1 MTSGLLGCDRPL
13 AEAYDCALVDLD
25 GVTYL
30 GHEPIPW
37 ASDSLGAARE
47 RGMRI
52 VFVTNNASRSP
63 AVVAEQLVGL
73 GIAAVP
79 EDIMTASQSAASLL
93 ATRLPPGAKVLVVG
107 TDALRDAVRERGFVV
122 VGSADD
128 EPAAVAQGF
137 GPEVGWA
144 QLAEAAYAIE
154 RGAWHVASNLDK
166 SLPQARGFAP
176 GNGALVLAVRAATG
190 VVPDSAGKPEP
201 TMYRLAAA
209 RVGGR
214 TPLVVGDRLD
224 TDLAGARA
232 GGFPGLHVLTGV
244 STARDDVLAAATFR
258 PTFLG
263 ADLRALLEPHPEPVP
278 AADGWWACRQ
288 SAARVRD
295 GVLELDDH
303 DGDGLD
309 LVRAACAAAWQA
321 ADAGHPVDPAH
332 VPDFPVG

>member
-1 MTSGLLGCDRPL
+1 MTSGLIGCDRPL
-13 AEAYDCALVDLD
+13 VEVYDSALVDLD

-37 ASDSLGAARE
+37 ASESLVAARD
-47 RGMRI
+47 RGMRV

-63 AVVAEQLVGL
+63 QVVADQLTSL
-73 GIAAVP
+73 GIPSGPDDV
-79 EDIMTASQSAASLL
+79 MTASQSAASLL
-93 ATRLPPGAKVLVVG
+93 ATRLQPGAKVLVVG
-107 TDALRDAVRERGFVV
+107 TDALRDAVREKGFVV

-128 EPAAVAQGF
+128 EPAAVAQGY
-137 GPEVGWA
+137 GPEVGWTH
-144 QLAEAAYAIE
+144 LAEAAYAIE

-201 TMYRLAAA
+201 TMYRLAAE
-209 RVGGR
+209 RVRGQR
-214 TPLVVGDRLD
+214 PLVVGDRLD

-232 GGFPGLHVLTGV
+232 GGFAGLHVLTGV
-244 STARDDVLAAATFR
+244 SSARDDVLAAATFR
-258 PTFLG
+258 PSFLG
-263 ADLRALLEPHPEPVP
+263 ADLRALLEAHPFSEP
-278 AADGWWACRQ
+278 ASEGWWRCRKA
-288 SAARVRD
+288 AARVRD
-295 GVLELDDH
+295 GGLELDDRG
-303 DGDGLD
+303 GDVLD
-309 LVRAACAAAWQA
+309 LVRAACAAAWEA